1 MGKFSNEDK
10 MRIQTL
16 CEQGLGYKKIV
27 AAYPQKQ
34 WKLMSVK
41 EICKRFKLT
50 GCEHVWRL
58 MEGTLNTSSDKFFKE
73 FITNGPFQGPH
84 NKRN

>member
-50 GCEHVWRL
+50 GSAVDRKSGSGRPKSE
-58 MEGTLNTSSDKFFKE
+58 E